1 MQIKETPDVSFP
13 RAVETFP
20 LEDVVVLADNAGV
33 ALGVQRAFS
42 ARVRSLPDDGSG
54 LIASRCVEI
63 PLVGRDGE
71 ISGVLCRTALR
82 SDTRGVFS
90 SRGPER
96 VRAIGDVAQFVVND
110 INNLLAVIGSGLRLL
125 ECQHDAAYRKAIIS
139 KMQHATARG
148 ALLSRQLLEAARPR
162 PKSIDGFVAGSH
174 LAAIAGTLDRALRP
188 DITVRTEI
196 VPDLW
201 DFNADPEE
209 LYFALLNLCRN
220 SADAMPGGGA
230 ITIAARN
237 VEPSGGATRGFVE
250 IVVADDGEGMPEEV
264 LSQVF
269 TPYFTAKAAGGG
281 TGLGL
286 ILVQRFAEGRGGA
299 VCIESERG
307 GGTLVRLFLPCV
319 HAAGLPSSIVGAEIA
334 YTPSPNGGVFHVVNA
349 TTAAPTS

>member
-1 MQIKETPDVSFP
+1 MQIKETPDVSFSGVVDS
-13 RAVETFP
+13 AP
-20 LEDVVVLADNAGV
+20 LEDVVVLADSAGV

-42 ARVRSLPDDGSG
+42 ARVRSVRDNGSG

-71 ISGVLCRTALR
+71 ISGVLCRIAPR

-90 SRGPER
+90 SRAPEGAT
-96 VRAIGDVAQFVVND
+96 AIGDVAQLVVHD
-110 INNLLAVIGSGLRLL
+110 INNLLAVIGSGLQLL
-125 ECQHDAAYRKAIIS
+125 ECQSDAAYRKAIVG
-139 KMQHATARG
+139 KMQEAITRG
-148 ALLSRQLLEAARPR
+148 AMLSRQLLDAARPR

-196 VPDLW
+196 APDLW
-201 DFNADPEE
+201 AFNADPEE

-220 SADAMPGGGA
+220 SADAMPDGGV
-230 ITIAARN
+230 ITVAARN
-237 VEPSGGATRGFVE
+237 IEPSSGAARGFVE

-264 LSQVF
+264 LSQAF
-269 TPYFTAKAAGGG
+269 TPYFTTKPTGSG

-286 ILVQRFAEGRGGA
+286 PQVQRFAEGRDGA

-307 GGTLVRLFLPCV
+307 GGTMVRLFLPRV
-319 HAAGLPSSIVGAEIA
+319 QAAGLPSSIVGTEIA
-334 YTPSPNGGVFHVVNA
+334 YTPSPNGGVFHVINPA
-349 TTAAPTS
+349 TASPKS